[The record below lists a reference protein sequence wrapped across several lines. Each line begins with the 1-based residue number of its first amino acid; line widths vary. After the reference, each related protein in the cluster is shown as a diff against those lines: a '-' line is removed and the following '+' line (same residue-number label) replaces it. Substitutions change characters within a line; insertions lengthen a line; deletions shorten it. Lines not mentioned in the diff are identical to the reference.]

1 MKKRVSFSDHARSGR
16 IRSRRSS
23 SVSTVFPSISFRIEL
38 ALRFPVRRPWATVT
52 ARTISPARHDAP
64 LPAPSTFCSGK
75 NASWRAWGGGSNYRG
90 LRALGDLDVPPSSFL
105 LNSIRLCATIPRM
118 GASTAAKR
126 AQARGPSSP
135 SSHLPYEV
143 IGVVLITLSLLIL
156 LGLLSYAP
164 SDATFFS
171 TGSPSITAAPPT
183 RNMIGTAG
191 ASLATGL
198 FRLIGTAAYL
208 LPLFLA
214 TIGSRCFAHGALNI
228 TLRSAAGSAVVLVFL
243 SGLLHLEMTG
253 VPTLSS
259 GMVQKGLAGGMV
271 GQALADALRSYFAST
286 GAHILLLSGLV
297 VALLLA
303 TPMSLSDLGRRLP
316 EWWIALS
323 EAVSSLIPERDAP
336 AEKTKRARSKPVKIH
351 RSAQADLVE
360 EHGETEPSEPSRL
373 PAASSP
379 DVSSAPAQSTEID
392 SEMALTKSV
401 PPGYLLPDARELLSE
416 VPGPTERMTDDL
428 LKTQADVL
436 ARALL
441 SFGIEGKVT
450 EIHPGPVVTMYE
462 FEPAPGVKVARIVS
476 LSDDLAL
483 ALKATSI
490 RIVAPLPGKSVVG
503 VEVPNRFRETVS
515 LKEVLTSEA
524 YTHSRSKLT
533 LALGKDIFG
542 KPVTADLKS
551 MPHLL
556 VAGATGAGKS
566 VGLNTMLLSILTKA
580 KPDEVKLLLIDPK
593 MLELQT
599 YDGIP
604 HLLRP
609 VITDAK
615 AANRG
620 LGWVVQEMER
630 RYKLLAD
637 AGVRNIDSY
646 NRRVA
651 DAQGLGGKSRMSAHP
666 EQTELPI
673 EFLSEE
679 DRLSAGETTAAATES
694 TPAVTT
700 PPTPLPYI
708 VVMIDELADLMMV
721 APKDVEDKIA
731 RLAQMARA
739 AGIHLVLA
747 TQRPSVDVLT
757 GLIKANFPARISFQ
771 VSSKTDSRT
780 ILDANGAEALLGRGD
795 MLYLAS
801 GTGRL
806 TRLHGSFVPDEDVR
820 RIVDF
825 VKKQSTPSYSE
836 ELQSLSQ
843 EAASEEQAKDEVYEQ
858 AKDLVLTSGQASASL
873 IQRRLRVGY
882 PRAARMVERMEE
894 EGLVSAPARD
904 GRREVIGR
912 KGPVGEG
919 EEA

>member
-1 MKKRVSFSDHARSGR
+1 
-16 IRSRRSS
+16 
-23 SVSTVFPSISFRIEL
+23 
-38 ALRFPVRRPWATVT
+38 
-52 ARTISPARHDAP
+52 
-64 LPAPSTFCSGK
+64 
-75 NASWRAWGGGSNYRG
+75 
-90 LRALGDLDVPPSSFL
+90 
-105 LNSIRLCATIPRM
+105 
-118 GASTAAKR
+118 
-126 AQARGPSSP
+126 
-135 SSHLPYEV
+135 
-143 IGVVLITLSLLIL
+143 
-156 LGLLSYAP
+156 
-164 SDATFFS
+164 
-171 TGSPSITAAPPT
+171 
-183 RNMIGTAG
+183 
-191 ASLATGL
+191 
-198 FRLIGTAAYL
+198 
-208 LPLFLA
+208 
-214 TIGSRCFAHGALNI
+214 
-228 TLRSAAGSAVVLVFL
+228 
-243 SGLLHLEMTG
+243 
-253 VPTLSS
+253 
-259 GMVQKGLAGGMV
+259 
-271 GQALADALRSYFAST
+271 
-286 GAHILLLSGLV
+286 
-297 VALLLA
+297 
-303 TPMSLSDLGRRLP
+303 
-316 EWWIALS
+316 
-323 EAVSSLIPERDAP
+323 
-336 AEKTKRARSKPVKIH
+336 
-351 RSAQADLVE
+351 
-360 EHGETEPSEPSRL
+360 
-373 PAASSP
+373 
-379 DVSSAPAQSTEID
+379 
-392 SEMALTKSV
+392 
-401 PPGYLLPDARELLSE
+401 
-416 VPGPTERMTDDL
+416 
-428 LKTQADVL
+428 L

-450 EIHPGPVVTMYE
+450 EIHPGPVITMYE
-462 FEPAPGVKVARIVS
+462 FEPAPGVKVSRIVN

-483 ALKATSI
+483 ALKAASI

-503 VEVPNRFRETVS
+503 VEVPNLYRETVS
-515 LKEVLTSEA
+515 LKEVLTSDA

-542 KPVTADLKS
+542 KSVTADLKT

-566 VGLNTMLLSILTKA
+566 VGLNTMLLSMLTKA

-615 AANRG
+615 SANRG

-637 AGVRNIDSY
+637 AGVRNVDSY

-651 DAQGLGGKSRMSAHP
+651 EAQGLGQAGKQRSSKP

-673 EFLSEE
+673 EFLSDEE
-679 DRLSAGETTAAATES
+679 RLSAGEATAAATES
-694 TPAVTT
+694 RPTPST
-700 PPTPLPYI
+700 PPSPLPYI

-739 AGIHLVLA
+739 AGIHLILA

-820 RIVDF
+820 RVVDF
-825 VKKQSTPSYSE
+825 VKKQATPTYSE
-836 ELQSLSQ
+836 ELQSISQ
-843 EAASEEQAKDEVYEQ
+843 EDTTEEQAKDEVYEQ

-882 PRAARMVERMEE
+882 PRAARMIERMEE
-894 EGLVSAPARD
+894 EGLVSAPSRD

-912 KGPVGEG
+912 KGPVGEV
-919 EEA
+919 EE